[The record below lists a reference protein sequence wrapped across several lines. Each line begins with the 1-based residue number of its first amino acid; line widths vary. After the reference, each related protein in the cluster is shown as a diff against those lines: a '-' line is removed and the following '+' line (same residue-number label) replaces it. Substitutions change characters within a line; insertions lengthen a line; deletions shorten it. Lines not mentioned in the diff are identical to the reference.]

1 VALLAVL
8 ALAVAACGSDN
19 KKDASG
25 TTNTTAANKAPTFA
39 AGTTMA
45 TLQQKGKL
53 VVGTK
58 FDQPG
63 FGLKNPTTGK
73 VEGFDVEIAKLMAAG
88 IFGGTAA
95 DAEKKIEFVET
106 VSAVRESSIVDGKVD
121 MVVATYTIN
130 DTRKQIVDFAGPYFV
145 AKQDIMVKKDDTSI
159 KSVKD
164 LNGKKVCSVQGS
176 TSIKNV
182 ALPANAPQADLS
194 IQFKTY
200 SECAAALGDGRV
212 QAVTTDNTILAG
224 LVQQSAGA
232 YKLVGAPFSDE
243 PYGIGVKKGD
253 EAFRTFLNDRI
264 VKVEK
269 SGDWKKAFDATLGK
283 LDLKAPSPPTP
294 DRYTA
299 GSTTA
304 ATTTTTAKP

>member
-1 VALLAVL
+1 VRLAALLAVV
-8 ALAVAACGSDN
+8 ALAAAACGSSN
-19 KKDASG
+19 KNAS
-25 TTNTTAANKAPTFA
+25 NTTTTKAVNKAPTFA
-39 AGTTMA
+39 AGTTMD
-45 TLQQKGKL
+45 TVQKKGKL

-63 FGLKNPTTGK
+63 FGLKNPTTGN
-73 VEGFDVEIAKLMAAG
+73 VEGFDVEIAKLIAVG
-88 IFGGTAA
+88 IFGGTTK
-95 DAEKKIEFVET
+95 DIDSKISFVET

-121 MVVATYTIN
+121 IVAATYTIN
-130 DTRKQIVDFAGPYFV
+130 DTRKQLVDFAGPYFV

-159 KSVKD
+159 KSVDD
-164 LNGKKVCSVQGS
+164 LNGKKVCSAQGS

-182 ALPANAPQADLS
+182 AAKAPRADLS

-232 YKLVGAPFSDE
+232 YKLVGKPFSDE
-243 PYGIGVKKGD
+243 PYGIGLKKGED
-253 EAFRTFLNDRI
+253 AWRTFLNDRI
-264 VKVEK
+264 VAIEK
-269 SGDWKKAFDATLGK
+269 SGEWKKAFDATLGK
-283 LDLKAPSPPTP
+283 LGLTAPTPPTP

-299 GSTTA
+299 GATA
-304 ATTTTTAKP
+304 ATTTTTTAKP